1 MKVVKNL
8 FERKNIGQ
16 LILLILFSIYLIM
29 GYSMPLWLANFVNSK
44 GGLIIVIVITIILV
58 ITCNPILGVVSVF
71 VAYELTKRA
80 MNYYNTSY
88 QQGLKSLAQYNPKE
102 KAVRSPF
109 TIDNQFIPF
118 TLEQEIVEKMAK
130 PASCN
135 DGDTSSRAT
144 YSPMVEQTYDAEML
158 TTNTTN

>member
-8 FERKNIGQ
+8 FEKKNIGQ
-16 LILLILFSIYLIM
+16 LILLILFLIYLTM

-44 GGLIIVIVITIILV
+44 SGLIVVIVITIILV
-58 ITCNPILGVVSVF
+58 IYSNPILGLVSVF

-109 TIDNQFIPF
+109 TLDNQWIPF

-130 PASCN
+130 PASCK
-135 DGDTSSRAT
+135 DGDATTPAT
-144 YSPMVEQTYDAEML
+144 YSPIVERTYDAEVL
-158 TTNTTN
+158 NATSS